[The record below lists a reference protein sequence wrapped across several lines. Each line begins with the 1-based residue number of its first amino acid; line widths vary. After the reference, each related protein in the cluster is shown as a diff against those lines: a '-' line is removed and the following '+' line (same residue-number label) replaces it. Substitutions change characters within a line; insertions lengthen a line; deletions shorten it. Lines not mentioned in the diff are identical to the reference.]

1 MSSLIKIEN
10 LFCLQYFG
18 RLREGLKKMISINF
32 VENRKGVI
40 LAADI
45 CNGILWNLKVETGQT
60 VQGALQRGESSL

>member
-1 MSSLIKIEN
+1 MSSLIKIQN

-18 RLREGLKKMISINF
+18 RLREGLKKVISINF

-40 LAADI
+40 
-45 CNGILWNLKVETGQT
+45 CNGILWNSKVETGQT

>member
-1 MSSLIKIEN
+1 MSSFIKIQN
-10 LFCLQYFG
+10 LFFLQYFG

-40 LAADI
+40 
-45 CNGILWNLKVETGQT
+45 CNGILWNSKVETGQT

>member
-10 LFCLQYFG
+10 LFCLHYFG
-18 RLREGLKKMISINF
+18 RLREGLKKVNF

-40 LAADI
+40 
-45 CNGILWNLKVETGQT
+45 CNGILWNSKVETGQT